1 MSSSALTSDNSAV
14 VMIDHAVGFGNVFR
28 SHDLSLHVNNTVGL
42 AKTAG
47 VFGIPLVLTNGAD
60 TGPYGP
66 LFSELR
72 AVTGGVPMIV
82 REGNFINAFE
92 TPEFAA
98 AIESAGRRKLVMSGL
113 LTEGCVLGTA
123 LAGLERGYEVY
134 VAVDATA
141 GETLEIHQVA
151 VQRMVQAG
159 VVPVTWLSLAS
170 QYQGSYTNH
179 ETVPGFLGLMAQHSP
194 TLGMLFQ
201 GHAAPQA
208 APAAPSPDTGNTEPA
223 GSRPQLVTS

>member
-1 MSSSALTSDNSAV
+1 MQPSALTPENSAV

-47 VFGIPLVLTNGAD
+47 VFSIPLVLTNGAD

-66 LFSELR
+66 LFSELK
-72 AVTGGVPMIV
+72 AETGDGRVIV
-82 REGNFINAFE
+82 REGNFINAFQ
-92 TPEFAA
+92 TPQFAA
-98 AIESAGRRKLVMSGL
+98 AVESAGRRKLVISGL

-141 GETLEIHQVA
+141 GETLETHQVA
-151 VQRMVQAG
+151 VQRMIQAG

-179 ETVPGFLGLMAQHSP
+179 ETVQGFLGLMTRHSAAF
-194 TLGMLFQ
+194 GMLLQ
-201 GHAAPQA
+201 GQA
-208 APAAPSPDTGNTEPA
+208 VRA
-223 GSRPQLVTS
+223 R

>member
-1 MSSSALTSDNSAV
+1 MHPSVLTSENSAV

-72 AVTGGVPMIV
+72 AVTGARVIV

-98 AIESAGRRKLVMSGL
+98 AVESAGRRKLVMSGP

-141 GETLEIHQVA
+141 GETLETHQVA
-151 VQRMVQAG
+151 VQRMIQAG

-179 ETVPGFLGLMAQHSP
+179 ETVPGFLDLMARHSAAF
-194 TLGMLFQ
+194 GMLFQ
-201 GHAAPQA
+201 GQAARQA
-208 APAAPSPDTGNTEPA
+208 APA
-223 GSRPQLVTS
+223 GS

>member
-1 MSSSALTSDNSAV
+1 MPSSALTSDNSAI
-14 VMIDHAVGFGNVFR
+14 VMIDHAAGFGNVFR
-28 SHDLSLHVNNTVGL
+28 SHDISLHVNNSVGL

-72 AVTGGVPMIV
+72 AVTGDAHVIV

-98 AIESAGRRKLVMSGL
+98 VIESAGRRKLVMSGL

-141 GETLEIHQVA
+141 GETLETHQVA
-151 VQRMVQAG
+151 IQRMIQAG
-159 VVPVTWLSLAS
+159 AVPVTWLSLAS

-179 ETVPGFLGLMAQHSP
+179 QTVPGFLGLMTQHSP
-194 TLGMLFQ
+194 AFGMLLQ
-201 GHAAPQA
+201 RQA
-208 APAAPSPDTGNTEPA
+208 ARQAAHA
-223 GSRPQLVTS
+223 GSSPAP

>member
-1 MSSSALTSDNSAV
+1 MSSSALTSDNSAI

-72 AVTGGVPMIV
+72 AVTGDARVII
-82 REGNFINAFE
+82 REANFINAFE
-92 TPEFAA
+92 TPEFTAVV
-98 AIESAGRRKLVMSGL
+98 ESADRRKLVMSGL

-123 LAGLERGYEVY
+123 LAALERGYEVY

-141 GETLEIHQVA
+141 GETLETHQVA

-170 QYQGSYTNH
+170 HYQGSYTNH
-179 ETVPGFLGLMAQHSP
+179 ETVPGFLGLMAQHSAAF
-194 TLGMLFQ
+194 GMLFQ
-201 GHAAPQA
+201 GQA
-208 APAAPSPDTGNTEPA
+208 ARQAALA
-223 GSRPQLVTS
+223 GSSPGGA

>member
-1 MSSSALTSDNSAV
+1 MQPSALTPENSAI

-28 SHDLSLHVNNTVGL
+28 SHDLSLHVNNTVAL

-66 LFSELR
+66 LFSELS
-72 AVTGGVPMIV
+72 AETGDGRVIV
-82 REGNFINAFE
+82 REGNFINAFH

-98 AIESAGRRKLVMSGL
+98 AVESAGRKKLVMSGL
-113 LTEGCVLGTA
+113 LTESCVLGTA

-141 GETLEIHQVA
+141 GETLETHQVA
-151 VQRMVQAG
+151 VQRMIQAG

-179 ETVPGFLGLMAQHSP
+179 ETVQGFLGLMTQHSAAF
-194 TLGMLFQ
+194 GMLLQ
-201 GHAAPQA
+201 GQA
-208 APAAPSPDTGNTEPA
+208 AQQPVKV
-223 GSRPQLVTS
+223 R

>member
-1 MSSSALTSDNSAV
+1 MSPSALTSENSAI

-28 SHDLSLHVNNTVGL
+28 SHDLSLHVNNTVSL

-72 AVTGGVPMIV
+72 AVTVGARVIV
-82 REGNFINAFE
+82 REGNFINAFQ
-92 TPEFAA
+92 TPRFAA
-98 AIESAGRRKLVMSGL
+98 AIETAGRRKLVMSGL

-141 GETLEIHQVA
+141 GETLE
-151 VQRMVQAG
+151 
-159 VVPVTWLSLAS
+159 T
-170 QYQGSYTNH
+170 
-179 ETVPGFLGLMAQHSP
+179 QHSP
-194 TLGMLFQ
+194 ALGMLFQ
-201 GHAAPQA
+201 GQAARQAA
-208 APAAPSPDTGNTEPA
+208 APAASSPETGNAEPA
-223 GSRPQLVTS
+223 GSVHRNL

>member
-1 MSSSALTSDNSAV
+1 MLGHRQQTAHRRV
-14 VMIDHAVGFGNVFR
+14 WVGFGNVFR

-60 TGPYGP
+60 TGPDGP
-66 LFSELR
+66 LFTELR
-72 AVTGGVPMIV
+72 AETGDGRVIV
-82 REGNFINAFE
+82 REGNF
-92 TPEFAA
+92 AA
-98 AIESAGRRKLVMSGL
+98 AVESAGRRKLVMSGL

-141 GETLEIHQVA
+141 GETLQTHQVA
-151 VQRMVQAG
+151 VQRMIQAG

-179 ETVPGFLGLMAQHSP
+179 ETVQGFLGLMTQHSAAF
-194 TLGMLFQ
+194 GMLFQ
-201 GHAAPQA
+201 GQA
-208 APAAPSPDTGNTEPA
+208 VRA
-223 GSRPQLVTS
+223 R

>member
-1 MSSSALTSDNSAV
+1 MQPSALTPENSAV

-60 TGPYGP
+60 TGPG
-66 LFSELR
+66 R
-72 AVTGGVPMIV
+72 VIV
-82 REGNFINAFE
+82 REGNFINAFQ
-92 TPEFAA
+92 TPQFAA
-98 AIESAGRRKLVMSGL
+98 AVESAGRRKLVMSGL

-123 LAGLERGYEVY
+123 LAGLERGYGVY

-141 GETLEIHQVA
+141 GETLETHQVA
-151 VQRMVQAG
+151 VQRMIQAG

-179 ETVPGFLGLMAQHSP
+179 ETVQGFLGLMTQHSAAF
-194 TLGMLFQ
+194 GMLFQ
-201 GHAAPQA
+201 GQA
-208 APAAPSPDTGNTEPA
+208 VRA
-223 GSRPQLVTS
+223 R